1 MSEQTAKIK
10 EKKKFK
16 VPHTYV
22 IIFTIVLIMAILT
35 YIIPA
40 GEFDRIQDEATGRT
54 VIDPASYHPVDQNPT
69 TFFELWKAVPRGMVD
84 AASIIFFMFIISG
97 SFGVIQSTGAI
108 EAFISRVALALQ
120 GKDKIMVPM
129 IVFIFSIFGGTIGMA
144 EEAMIFIPLG
154 IVLSRALGYDAIVGT
169 SMILLGCACG
179 FTSGFMN
186 SFTVGVA
193 QGLAQLPLYSGI
205 ELRIVIW
212 FVFVIFTSIFI
223 LRYGAKVKADPSKSA
238 VYELE
243 IAEKDTKVDLS
254 NLKEMTKSHVF
265 VMLTML
271 AGFIAI
277 IYGVFKD
284 GWYITEIS
292 AAFLAMGVFSGF
304 FGKMGPSDVA
314 KEFIL
319 GAKDIVFGAL
329 VVGIARGILMVMKD
343 GMIMDTIV
351 NALAILIQSLP
362 RSISILGMYVVQVI
376 LSIIIPSGSGLAATT
391 MPIMIPL
398 SDVLEINRQV
408 AVLTYQFGDGISNS
422 FIPTA
427 ASCMGALSV
436 AKISYEKWMKWSWPL
451 IVGWLVLGGIFCLI
465 GMAINYGPF

>member
-1 MSEQTAKIK
+1 MSEQGEKIK
-10 EKKKFK
+10 EKKKLK

-22 IIFTIVLIMAILT
+22 IIFSIVLVMAVLT

-40 GEFDRIQDEATGRT
+40 GEFVRVEDTATGRT
-54 VIDPASYHPVDQNPT
+54 VIDPSSYHTVDQNPT
-69 TFFELWKAVPRGMVD
+69 TFFELWMAVPRGMID

-97 SFGVIQSTGAI
+97 SFGVISSTGAI
-108 EAFISRVALALQ
+108 EAFISRVALMLK
-120 GKDKIMVPM
+120 GKDKIMVP
-129 IVFIFSIFGGTIGMA
+129 IIIFIFSIFGGTIGMA
-144 EEAMIFIPLG
+144 EEAIIFIPLG
-154 IVLSRALGYDAIVGT
+154 IVLARALGYDAIVGT

-193 QGLAQLPLYSGI
+193 QGLAQLPMFSGI
-205 ELRIVIW
+205 GLRIAIW
-212 FVFVIFTSIFI
+212 FVFVIFTSLFI
-223 LRYGAKVKADPSKSA
+223 LRYAAKVKADPIKSA

-243 IAEKDTKVDLS
+243 LEEKDTVVDLS
-254 NLKEMTKSHVF
+254 NLKEMTKSHYL
-265 VMLTML
+265 VMITML
-271 AGFIAI
+271 IGFIII
-277 IYGVFKD
+277 IYGVFSK

-292 AAFLAMGVFSGF
+292 AAFLAMGVIGGLL
-304 FGKMGPSDVA
+304 GKMEPSKIAQQFIIGA
-314 KEFIL
+314 KE
-319 GAKDIVFGAL
+319 IVFGAL

-343 GMIMDTIV
+343 GVIIDTIV
-351 NALAILIQSLP
+351 NALAAIIQTLP
-362 RSISILGMYVVQVI
+362 RSISVLGMYVVQVI

-436 AKISYEKWMKWSWPL
+436 AKISYEKWMKWAWPL
-451 IVGWLVLGGIFCLI
+451 IAGWLILGGIFCII
-465 GMAINYGPF
+465 GMMINYGPF